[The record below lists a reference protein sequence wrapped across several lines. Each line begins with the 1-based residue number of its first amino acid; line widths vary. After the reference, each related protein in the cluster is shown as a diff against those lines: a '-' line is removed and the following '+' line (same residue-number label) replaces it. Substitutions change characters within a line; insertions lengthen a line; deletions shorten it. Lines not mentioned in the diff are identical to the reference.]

1 MKRIFALLLT
11 AVLCFSLGACGDSQ
25 SGSNAPLNDNSH
37 ALQKEE
43 QSISQPTDNSDS
55 AGKTESISV
64 ENEATAPGNGFVP
77 GTLTYADF
85 EVADYHNTG
94 FHNLVDY
101 FTANPDGTG
110 NTFTECGISVFY
122 ADAEADL
129 LGDAALAYRTPR
141 GISLGA
147 TVDDV
152 MNVYGNVTLEN
163 IAGLPQFSLV
173 TAGHQQ
179 TTMAVYQ
186 CQISSG
192 ACPRITFIFDQ
203 DNKVMHISMTAVYKK
218 YVDANVLAQALPYK

>member
-11 AVLCFSLGACGDSQ
+11 AVLCFSLGACGGAK
-25 SGSNAPLNDNSH
+25 SGSNSLPNDNSQ

-43 QSISQPTDNSDS
+43 QINSQITDTSNSDN
-55 AGKTESISV
+55 KTENIST
-64 ENEATAPGNGFVP
+64 ENKATTPGNGFVR

-85 EVADYHNTG
+85 EVADYHGTG
-94 FHNLVDY
+94 FHNVVDY

-110 NTFTECGISVFY
+110 NTFTECSISVFY
-122 ADAEADL
+122 TDAEADL
-129 LGDAALAYRTPR
+129 LGDVALAYRTPR
-141 GISLGA
+141 GIGLGA

-152 MNVYGNVTLEN
+152 LNVYGNVALEN

-173 TAGHQQ
+173 TVGHQQ